1 MKGTLRPGRKA
12 GVLALAVLLL
22 TCVLM
27 AGAVSAATY
36 YVSVNGNDVVNDGTS
51 GSPFATIQKAVETAG
66 TDDYIIVE
74 AGTYDAFKIGTE
86 KSGLTIEGT
95 VDKDN
100 SLKTII
106 RTLNESSSTW
116 EDYGCGGIDI
126 SSPFITLKNLS
137 IKSDGYTN
145 GRWYASPVGHWNEN
159 TNAKN
164 GLTIDGCEIT
174 NAADDGKGIAI
185 FFVASDI
192 TISNT
197 SISGFNDGWHMEG
210 SAGMGKISIT
220 DSSFDVTRS
229 AINYIP
235 YVGPT
240 SSDPTFIISETTF
253 TSGNVILWDYANQK
267 SIDTPSNSIQN
278 VELSGNTY
286 ENSNIILINFEGGQ
300 EKEVTS
306 PDKDPV
312 MSYSELKYGVK
323 LNPTASKL
331 VINYGSSSEITYT
344 KEDNFWKGDDG
355 SVCDKDG
362 NPYSAKIG
370 DVYYPTL
377 DAALDEAKNGD
388 AVTLLQ
394 DVSLPNALTID
405 KEITL
410 TATDS
415 ADKPTLTVPQVLI
428 AVPNVTLDNLK
439 IQQTA
444 GTDPLDYTIQVT
456 ADGTGGQITV
466 TDSEIIPVKDG
477 RGFTSDTGAAFDI
490 TFTGNIVK
498 AANEEDKLA
507 YAIYINGYDNK
518 YVFQENIIGS
528 CFPYQFGFDQYVDAL
543 NTPVDISKNYWGGSK
558 PSIELFV
565 GSDPGEPDL
574 TGQNVYYTQLNDD
587 GTIDEG
593 SLVYGEG
600 ALQDLIDNAENG
612 AVLELAGGE
621 YSCPTGLVI
630 DKDITITAA
639 DPSNMPKIVISG
651 SPNNGHVGSVQIGVK
666 NVTLSYLSFTTT
678 QDQLFY
684 VQDGSDPTKT
694 VTIDHCYAEIPEGTG
709 HFYGDYAGTEC
720 NIVLINNKV
729 ESEGTPNLAIY
740 FNVNEKSTY
749 KIEKNIFPECNHKQ
763 VGITVYSDD
772 HAPVDISENY
782 WGGSEPT
789 FECFVMEGNQAMP
802 AEADDAGLSG
812 QGTYYTKLN
821 SDGTIDENSIYPPV
835 EPTPQP
841 PSSSSSGNM
850 NNAYRVLFNDGAT
863 TLSVQTDLSS
873 GDKLTKPETPVK
885 DGYTFAGWYK
895 DSACTQG
902 WDFETGI
909 SGDMTLYAKWTA
921 AGSSGETEATTAP
934 TATSTAVT
942 TPQPTKTQTAAA
954 TTSAPEATTA
964 AGVSPTLTQ
973 APAPVAGALFGLLAA
988 GVLLRRRFQ

>member
-27 AGAVSAATY
+27 AGAVSAADILVT
-36 YVSVNGNDVVNDGTS
+36 SDDDLAKKIADATDGDVLILEPG
-51 GSPFATIQKAVETAG
+51 E
-66 TDDYIIVE
+66 Y
-74 AGTYDAFKIGTE
+74 
-86 KSGLTIEGT
+86 
-95 VDKDN
+95 
-100 SLKTII
+100 
-106 RTLNESSSTW
+106 
-116 EDYGCGGIDI
+116 
-126 SSPFITLKNLS
+126 NL
-137 IKSDGYTN
+137 
-145 GRWYASPVGHWNEN
+145 P
-159 TNAKN
+159 N
-164 GLTIDGCEIT
+164 GL
-174 NAADDGKGIAI
+174 
-185 FFVASDI
+185 
-192 TISNT
+192 
-197 SISGFNDGWHMEG
+197 
-210 SAGMGKISIT
+210 KI
-220 DSSFDVTRS
+220 
-229 AINYIP
+229 
-235 YVGPT
+235 
-240 SSDPTFIISETTF
+240 
-253 TSGNVILWDYANQK
+253 
-267 SIDTPSNSIQN
+267 
-278 VELSGNTY
+278 
-286 ENSNIILINFEGGQ
+286 
-300 EKEVTS
+300 EK
-306 PDKDPV
+306 
-312 MSYSELKYGVK
+312 
-323 LNPTASKL
+323 A
-331 VINYGSSSEITYT
+331 
-344 KEDNFWKGDDG
+344 
-355 SVCDKDG
+355 
-362 NPYSAKIG
+362 
-370 DVYYPTL
+370 
-377 DAALDEAKNGD
+377 
-388 AVTLLQ
+388 
-394 DVSLPNALTID
+394 
-405 KEITL
+405 ITL
-410 TATDS
+410 TAADANDKPKLTVPLGLSSGSTHVGIWVAAAGVKLDNLSITSTGGSGNQNAVIFVQFSSGNDPVEITCSEITTTLTETSAVRGIEISTQCPAPVEITGNTFQSTDS
-415 ADKPTLTVPQVLI
+415 NLAAAIFSNPRSGIQDMINYNIFAGTYAALVGYDPAEDSIAPDVRYNYWGPTIPEDAFPETITEYVPYYTALNDDGTIKTDSLTYAASITRDGETTYYGSIPDALNAAVDGDTIKIAAGEYELTSALTINKGVTITANDPAAKPTLTVPQVLI
-428 AVPNVTLDNLK
+428 AAPNVKLDNLK

-444 GTDPLDYTIQVT
+444 GTNTELYTIQVT
-456 ADGTGGQITV
+456 AYGTEGLITV
-466 TDSEIIPVKDG
+466 TDSEIIPVTEG
-477 RGFTSDTGAAFDI
+477 RGFSNNAGAAFDI

-498 AANEEDKLA
+498 AANEGDQLA

-528 CFPYQFGFDQYVDAL
+528 CSVSQFGFDLYSGYEL
-543 NTPVDISKNYWGGSK
+543 PEPVDISKNYWGGEDG
-558 PSIELFV
+558 PSLELFV
-565 GSDPGEPDL
+565 GGKTDKQPEI

-587 GTIDEG
+587 GMIDEG

-612 AVLELAGGE
+612 ATLELAGGE

-666 NVTLSYLSFTTT
+666 NVKLSYLSFTTT

-694 VTIDHCYAEIPEGTG
+694 VTIDHCYAEIPDDTG

-720 NIVLINNKV
+720 NIVLTNNKV

-821 SDGTIDENSIYPPV
+821 SDGTIDKNSIYPPV

-841 PSSSSSGNM
+841 PTPVPPSYSSGSGNM
-850 NNAYRVLFNDGAT
+850 DNAYRVLFNDGAA
-863 TLSVQTDLSS
+863 TLSVVTDLSS

-895 DSACTQG
+895 DSACTQA

-954 TTSAPEATTA
+954 TTSAPQATTA